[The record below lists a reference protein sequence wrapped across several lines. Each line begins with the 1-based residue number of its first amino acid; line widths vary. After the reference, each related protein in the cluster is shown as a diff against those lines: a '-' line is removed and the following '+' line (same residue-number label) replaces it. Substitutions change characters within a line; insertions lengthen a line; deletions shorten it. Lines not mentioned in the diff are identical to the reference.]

1 MEYKIINL
9 YDKVDLINEGAL
21 WFSTKWNK
29 PKQYYIESM
38 RDNLRNKMAIP
49 QWYVVILSDE
59 IIAGCGVLDDASF
72 NPSLNYLY
80 VDEKYRNQGVATTL
94 LDYVCHDMSKRRIY
108 SLYLETTI
116 GDFFEKCGW
125 KYIFNC
131 DDKKIYVRNK
141 EQKSSE

>member
-49 QWYVVILSDE
+49 QWYVVIFNDE
-59 IIAGCGVLDDASF
+59 IIAGCGVIDDASF
-72 NPSLNYLY
+72 NPSLSYLY
-80 VDEKYRNQGVATTL
+80 VDEKYRNQGVAKML
-94 LDYVCHDMSKRRIY
+94 IDYVCHDMSKRRIN
-108 SLYLETTI
+108 SLYLETSI
-116 GDFFEKCGW
+116 DDFFEKCGW
-125 KYIFNC
+125 KLISNCENNKTYIH
-131 DDKKIYVRNK
+131 KIKN
-141 EQKSSE
+141 SSE